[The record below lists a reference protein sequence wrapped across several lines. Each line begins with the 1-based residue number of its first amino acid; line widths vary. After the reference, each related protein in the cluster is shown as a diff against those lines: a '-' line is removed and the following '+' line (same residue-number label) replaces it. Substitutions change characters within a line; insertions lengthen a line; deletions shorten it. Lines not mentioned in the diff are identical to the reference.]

1 MLFGLFFLKLKV
13 SLQPEFS
20 FPVDCFAIVGDALND
35 KSLANKTVCPSHLS
49 TFFFGYL
56 SCKLRNSLCK
66 NIKWKVECHEWA
78 SICRYA
84 FGQAH
89 ISLPLAFRFFFLA
102 SACCNL
108 FPIDI
113 QTLGIYWFSKVC
125 QILLFPLISF
135 VQSGQEII
143 DMWRGHSTGSHSWV
157 KSFPG
162 NWIHWIEKSLSQ
174 YKRCW
179 SQSWFWFT

>member
-66 NIKWKVECHEWA
+66 NIK
-78 SICRYA
+78 
-84 FGQAH
+84 
-89 ISLPLAFRFFFLA
+89 
-102 SACCNL
+102 
-108 FPIDI
+108 
-113 QTLGIYWFSKVC
+113 
-125 QILLFPLISF
+125 
-135 VQSGQEII
+135 
-143 DMWRGHSTGSHSWV
+143 
-157 KSFPG
+157 
-162 NWIHWIEKSLSQ
+162 
-174 YKRCW
+174 
-179 SQSWFWFT
+179 